1 MQALPFKVLWKCKPS
16 HLWFFGIIDEYDF
29 VYTTFYHKSTDKH
42 VPLGMFEDVSGP
54 LNIKFNSLCV
64 RYNMLSFKANAIFDT
79 VQYLLYT
86 IVKLIVFQ

>member
-1 MQALPFKVLWKCKPS
+1 MQAHPFKVLWKCKPS

-54 LNIKFNSLCV
+54 LNIFKTLIHCV
-64 RYNMLSFKANAIFDT
+64 YAIT
-79 VQYLLYT
+79 CYP
-86 IVKLIVFQ
+86 